1 MLKYC
6 WYLRQQ
12 TGLFI
17 GGSGRVSYSPKD
29 CSEIT
34 FKWCVEFF
42 FESAARK
49 SGA

>member
-17 GGSGRVSYSPKD
+17 GGSGSVSYSPD
-29 CSEIT
+29 VC
-34 FKWCVEFF
+34 
-42 FESAARK
+42 FEYKEKGRVL
-49 SGA
+49 